1 MGAVLYGRARSIGPC
16 LIALASL
23 LLIAFSFYKFQ
34 HRFMWETLPF
44 PELHVRELRSQKS
57 PAILERHEN
66 ATHLLERHAYV
77 QPELVE
83 PES

>member
-23 LLIAFSFYKFQ
+23 VLIAFSFYNFQ
-34 HRFMWETLPF
+34 HQFMWETLPF
-44 PELHVRELRSQKS
+44 PELHVRELRSHLSEDIRK
-57 PAILERHEN
+57 RHEN
-66 ATHLLERHAYV
+66 ATHILERYAYI